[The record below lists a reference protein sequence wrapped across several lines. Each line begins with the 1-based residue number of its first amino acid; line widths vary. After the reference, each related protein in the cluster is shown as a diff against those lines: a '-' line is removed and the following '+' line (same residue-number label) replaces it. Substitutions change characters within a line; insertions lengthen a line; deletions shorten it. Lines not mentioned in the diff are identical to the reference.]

1 MLRIKDIW
9 VCECG
14 IWELCSVLYICHYNV
29 ENLIVNDPE
38 LKLDVDMSYMSHKE
52 KYEEGVRR
60 ATIALK
66 LFKKLQKD
74 GFGGTDFV
82 GYDSLLNRT

>member
-1 MLRIKDIW
+1 MF
-9 VCECG
+9 
-14 IWELCSVLYICHYNV
+14 YICHYNV

-60 ATIALK
+60 ATVALK

-82 GYDSLLNRT
+82 GYDSLLNPT